1 MIKSISFSDR
11 KFYSLLAAAT
21 LEVAVDYLQRLSDN
35 IIAGNMLGEDALAAI
50 GLVSPVMSVLSFL
63 AVMASVGTSLCYVRA
78 VGSFERKRAHGF
90 FSQGILLAFLF
101 GALLCVVS
109 FPAKNV
115 LFGSLGSQAENIAVF
130 ARDYYSFYRL
140 SMFVFPLSYVLSV
153 FVFSDGD
160 ETLGMVANIAPI
172 CVNIVCS
179 IVLCHFMGI
188 AGIALASGIGS
199 LSSVAVLSL
208 HFFKKSNSLRFV
220 WHFSFRE
227 CLLCLSYSLVDSA
240 LQLFWAV
247 LIFALNAFIVKFFD
261 AQTLVVMALVVN
273 LLELGSLFD
282 GIGSAM
288 QPLVGTF
295 FGERNWRGVKSLMHT
310 AEKTAL
316 AEGVALSVFVFIF
329 APILV
334 RAFGITDAD
343 IAVRGVHAFRIMSV
357 SMTCTALT
365 FLFSSYYLLTDRVP
379 LALGIVG
386 VKECACPIVFAIGC
400 ALCVRTEI
408 GLWTGLVLAPVAG
421 IVLPALFVRI
431 RYGRSQF
438 PLLLDESASE
448 IFCYDFELTP
458 ENAVATAK
466 TAGQAVSAAV
476 DGKTNMQI
484 QILIEELGLLILE
497 KNGGLDK
504 TKHGK
509 KIHAECT
516 LMIEPNTVRIILRD
530 SGIIFDITD
539 ADARVSSFRQFFVA
553 SVMERHRS
561 KAYLTTTG
569 YNRNEFAFPRE
580 ER

>member
-140 SMFVFPLSYVLSV
+140 SMFVFPISYVLSV

-220 WHFSFRE
+220 CTFRSE
-227 CLLCLSYSLVDSA
+227 SVCSVCRTVLSILRC
-240 LQLFWAV
+240 
-247 LIFALNAFIVKFFD
+247 N
-261 AQTLVVMALVVN
+261 
-273 LLELGSLFD
+273 
-282 GIGSAM
+282 
-288 QPLVGTF
+288 F
-295 FGERNWRGVKSLMHT
+295 FGRCLYSRSMRSSCYILTHRRSL
-310 AEKTAL
+310 
-316 AEGVALSVFVFIF
+316 
-329 APILV
+329 
-334 RAFGITDAD
+334 
-343 IAVRGVHAFRIMSV
+343 
-357 SMTCTALT
+357 
-365 FLFSSYYLLTDRVP
+365 
-379 LALGIVG
+379 
-386 VKECACPIVFAIGC
+386 
-400 ALCVRTEI
+400 
-408 GLWTGLVLAPVAG
+408 LW
-421 IVLPALFVRI
+421 
-431 RYGRSQF
+431 
-438 PLLLDESASE
+438 
-448 IFCYDFELTP
+448 
-458 ENAVATAK
+458 
-466 TAGQAVSAAV
+466 
-476 DGKTNMQI
+476 
-484 QILIEELGLLILE
+484 
-497 KNGGLDK
+497 
-504 TKHGK
+504 H
-509 KIHAECT
+509 
-516 LMIEPNTVRIILRD
+516 LR
-530 SGIIFDITD
+530 
-539 ADARVSSFRQFFVA
+539 
-553 SVMERHRS
+553 
-561 KAYLTTTG
+561 
-569 YNRNEFAFPRE
+569 
-580 ER
+580 

>member
-90 FSQGILLAFLF
+90 FSQGIMLALLF
-101 GALLCVVS
+101 GALLCVAS

-115 LFGSLGSQAENIAVF
+115 LFGSLDSQAESIAVF

-140 SMFVFPLSYVLSV
+140 SMFVFPLSYVLSA

-160 ETLGMVANIAPI
+160 ERLGMVANIAPI

-188 AGIALASGIGS
+188 SGIALASGIGS

-208 HFFKKSNSLRFV
+208 HFFKKSNSLRFI

-247 LIFALNAFIVKFFD
+247 LIFTLNAFIVLYFD
-261 AQTLVVMALVVN
+261 AQTLVIMALAVN

-329 APILV
+329 APLLV
-334 RAFGITDAD
+334 RAFGITDAV
-343 IAVRGVHAFRIMSV
+343 IAVRGVQAFRIMSV
-357 SMTCTALT
+357 SMACTALS

-386 VKECACPIVFAIGC
+386 VKECVCPIVLAIAC
-400 ALCVRTEI
+400 ALCMRTEI
-408 GLWTGLVLAPVAG
+408 GLWIGLALAPAVG
-421 IVLPALFVRI
+421 VVLPAPFVRL

>member
-1 MIKSISFSDR
+1 MIKPLSFSDR

-21 LEVAVDYLQRLSDN
+21 LEMTVDYLVRLSDN
-35 IIAGNMLGEDALAAI
+35 IIAGNMLGEDALAGI

-78 VGSFERKRAHGF
+78 VGSFERERAHGF
-90 FSQGILLAFLF
+90 FSQGIVLAFLF
-101 GALLCVVS
+101 GTLLCAVS
-109 FPAKNV
+109 FPAQNM
-115 LFGSLGSQAENIAVF
+115 LFGSLDAQAESIAVY
-130 ARDYYSFYRL
+130 AQDYYRFYRL
-140 SMFVFPLSYVLSV
+140 SMFVFPLSYVLAA
-153 FVFSDGD
+153 FVFADGD
-160 ETLGMVANIAPI
+160 ETLCMVANIAPI

-179 IVLCHFMGI
+179 VVLCHFMGI

-199 LSSVAVLSL
+199 LSAAAVLSL

-247 LIFALNAFIVKFFD
+247 LIFALNAFIVRFFD
-261 AQTLVVMALVVN
+261 AQTLVVMALAVN

-295 FGERNWRGVKSLMHT
+295 FGEKNWRGVKSLMHT

-316 AEGVALSVFVFIF
+316 LEGIALSVFVLIF
-329 APILV
+329 APLLV
-334 RAFGITDAD
+334 RAFGITDASLT
-343 IAVRGVHAFRIMSV
+343 VRGVQVFRIMSV
-357 SMTCTALT
+357 SMACTALT

-379 LALGIVG
+379 LAVGIVG
-386 VKECACPIVFAIGC
+386 VKECVCPIVLAIGC
-400 ALCVRTEI
+400 ALCMRTETGLWI
-408 GLWTGLVLAPVAG
+408 GLALAPAAG
-421 IVLPALFVRI
+421 VILPALFVRL
-431 RYGRSQF
+431 RYGRAQF

-448 IFCYDFELTP
+448 IYCYDFELTP
-458 ENAVATAK
+458 ENAVSAAK
-466 TAGQAVSAAV
+466 TAGQAVCAAV
-476 DGKTNMQI
+476 DEKTNMKI
-484 QILIEELGLLILE
+484 QVLIEELGLLILE

-504 TKHGK
+504 TKPGK

-516 LMIEPNTVRIILRD
+516 LMIEPDAVRIILRD

-553 SVMERHRS
+553 SVMERQRF

-569 YNRNEFAFPRE
+569 YNRNEFSFPRE